1 MHAAHEE
8 QTSGTV
14 LEAAG
19 GRPLDGHRRA
29 LLLLVLA
36 YTLSIA
42 DRMVLSV
49 LFPNIKAEFGL
60 SDAELGL
67 LGGFSFALF
76 YATLGIPIARLADRY
91 SRKIIIVVSLIIFSL
106 MTALSGW
113 AAGLVSLFIFRIGV
127 GIGEAGVNPASH
139 SIIAD
144 YFPTHRRAFAMAI
157 LMLGAN
163 AGMIL
168 GFVAGGVVAEYY
180 GWRVALMSVGFPGLL
195 LAVVFVRLFREPPR
209 GGFDNNRKPNVS
221 PEPPPPIR
229 KTAQY
234 LWSNRALRH
243 LLLGSVVIGMLAN
256 GLMQWMPTFF
266 MRNHEMAQS
275 QVGVLMA
282 LFFGALG
289 ATGALVSG
297 KLADRFSSK
306 GFEYGMWM
314 VAGAMALAIPF
325 WMVAFLVDNLGLA
338 LALFIIPAF
347 TGNCYLGPSLA
358 LIQTLSPVPMRA
370 VASAITMFC
379 LNLIGMG
386 LGPLIVGL
394 LSDALTP
401 WFDGAALQ
409 VALACFSFLG
419 LWGAI
424 HFVLCG
430 KALARQTQNHK
441 REV

>member
-1 MHAAHEE
+1 MNMTTVKQA
-8 QTSGTV
+8 SGAIP
-14 LEAAG
+14 EAAKTS
-19 GRPLDGHRRA
+19 PLNGHRQA

-42 DRMVLSV
+42 DRMILSI

-60 SDAELGL
+60 SDAQLGL

-91 SRKIIIVVSLIIFSL
+91 SRKMIIVVSLAIFSL

-113 AAGLVSLFIFRIGV
+113 AVGLISLFVFRIGV

-144 YFPTHRRAFAMAI
+144 YFPAHRRAFAMAI

-163 AGMIL
+163 VGMIL
-168 GFVAGGVVAEYY
+168 GFAGGGVIAEHY
-180 GWRVALMSVGFPGLL
+180 GWRIALMSVGFPGLL
-195 LAVVFVRLFREPPR
+195 LAAVFAWLLREPPR
-209 GGFDNNRKPNVS
+209 GGFDGVAQSSKS
-221 PEPPPPIR
+221 TEPPPPIR
-229 KTAQY
+229 KTAHT
-234 LWSNRALRH
+234 LWSNPALRH
-243 LLLGSVVIGMLAN
+243 LLLGSIVTGMLAY
-256 GLMQWMPTFF
+256 GLMQWLPTFF
-266 MRNHEMAQS
+266 IRSHEMAQS
-275 QVGVLMA
+275 QVGVMMA

-297 KLADRFSSK
+297 KLADRFSRK
-306 GFEYGMWM
+306 GFQYGMWM

-325 WMVAFLVDNLGLA
+325 WAAAFLVDNLILA
-338 LALFIIPAF
+338 MALFIIPAF

-394 LSDALTP
+394 LSDALIP
-401 WFDGAALQ
+401 LFGDSSLK
-409 VALACFSFLG
+409 VALASFSLLG
-419 LWGAI
+419 LWGAF

-430 KALARQTQNHK
+430 KALARQ
-441 REV
+441 R